1 MDLALAVTALLLGL
15 AGSVHCVAMCGAPS
29 AAAVRACGG
38 AGAGRDAWSAFH
50 LGRLFGYALAGAV
63 AGASVGVLA
72 RWSSWSPAIRPLWT
86 LLHVAALALGLW
98 LLLHGRQPEFL
109 ERLGRGGRA
118 NARPDASGWQR
129 MQGPVKV
136 GAAGVAW
143 VAWPCGLLQSA
154 LMVAALANDAAAG
167 ALVMTSFALASAP
180 ALGLAP
186 WLWGRWAT
194 GRGAGAPGLSARVN
208 AGAIRLAG
216 GLLAAASVWALGHD
230 LIRQVVA
237 WCVS

>member
-1 MDLALAVTALLLGL
+1 MDLALAFTALLLGL

-38 AGAGRDAWSAFH
+38 SAAGRDAWSAFH
-50 LGRLFGYALAGAV
+50 LGRLCGYALAGAV
-63 AGASVGVLA
+63 AGASVGALA

-98 LLLHGRQPEFL
+98 LLLHGRQPEWL
-109 ERLGRGGRA
+109 ERLGRGGRPD
-118 NARPDASGWQR
+118 ARPEAGGWQR
-129 MQGPVKV
+129 IQGPAKA
-136 GAAGVAW
+136 GAAGLAW

-154 LMVAALANDAAAG
+154 LMVAALANDAAGG
-167 ALVMTSFALASAP
+167 ALVMTSFAVASAP

-194 GRGAGAPGLSARVN
+194 GRGTGAQWLSARVN
-208 AGAIRLAG
+208 AGAVRLAG
-216 GLLAAASVWALGHD
+216 GLLAAASIWALGHD
-230 LIRQVVA
+230 LIRQAIA